1 MLAQMCHDEQVLV
14 RGRYDVIR
22 RLGAG
27 GAGSVYEVV
36 DVAAGGARL
45 ALKALWPGA
54 RDAGLVEA
62 LRSEFG
68 VLATIRHPRLCRVF
82 DFGRLPAGTILDGA
96 PETGERGGYFLT
108 RELVDGVPLA
118 DRAAAAGRDLGEVCR
133 LLAEAAR
140 GLEVLHAAGMRHGDF
155 KPANAIAVDGG
166 DVRLIDFGLA
176 VEEGA
181 QRSAGTLAYM
191 APEIL
196 TQRAVDRR
204 ADLYAL
210 GISLFEL
217 ATGQSPSGTRRGA
230 ELIAW
235 HTGGARPHLR
245 DHRNVPEALDRLCAG
260 LIARGP
266 DDRLPTAAE
275 AAAALES
282 CARELGAEPTGGSD
296 RLAIPPLPMPAV
308 AALERA
314 FERRRWRKG
323 GPALALVTGRA
334 GSGRTAALTEL
345 AWRAQLA
352 GAEVVRGRAVA
363 AGRPLGVFGAA
374 AAELAALI
382 GTSPPTADGDGP
394 THFARIARWLTAAA
408 ERFPVVVLLDDL
420 DFADE
425 ATRRLASYLAF
436 GLPDEARVLI
446 AGARVDDVNRSRAP
460 VRVGEVPTFPLAPL
474 ATGDVAA
481 LVARVSGRRDD
492 RLAARV
498 AAHTGGNLL
507 HVVHALEAL
516 ARRGFP
522 AAESLDS
529 FGLPPRLEEELAG
542 AVAAAGADERGLCE
556 ALAVLGRA
564 TSPEVVAVM
573 VDRAAADVLAVAAAS
588 ALVAVDPA
596 GRLMLDRPAVR
607 QAIATGLAAPRRRAL
622 HAAAAAALVDEAS
635 LDDDD
640 PEVVTHLVGAGDR
653 DGARARAPAALASLR
668 RAGDGAGALALGRAA
683 AELLGDDCPPALAL
697 AIGDIARAMG
707 DATVA
712 ANVLGPLAA
721 AAPETEHAGRA
732 RYLLGCAR
740 EEAGDPDAA
749 TALWREVIDA
759 APSTSDAALAARE
772 LSRLYIKRGR
782 VADALAVAEAALANV
797 DDDGVREHLEVARA
811 FARGSQVA
819 AIDPDAAAAAAGE
832 LEQAAARAAER
843 GDELLAAT
851 AFNYAALIAFR
862 AADYRT
868 TRRRYQRALEAARRG
883 GDLVREA
890 TLRMNLASLVFHQ
903 GDYAGCL
910 EQHVAAVSLL
920 RAAGADTALVMA
932 RRNLGHLFVELG
944 EYEQARAELRAARA
958 VAEELG
964 LAVQVAGCEALLGI
978 ADARTGDASAG
989 LARLERARAR
999 YESLGDDT
1007 RAVETQLD
1015 IAEVALEAGDMRRAG
1030 DAVDAIADR
1039 VGGSGLSRRAR
1050 AAAVRAELCAR
1061 SGDADGARAALG
1073 ELDPLIDELREQR
1086 AVHALW
1092 SLHAAAARARAGAGG
1107 DPLPDRRAA
1116 VSLVDEMA
1124 APLPDAHRA
1133 AFWHDP
1139 RRRALRASEP
1149 TSDVGTTRTD
1159 PAPLAAALESER
1171 LHRLLAIYRR
1181 MSSER
1186 DFDRLLAMVM
1196 DTAVELSGA
1205 ERGFLLLA
1213 DDGGALR
1220 TAVARN
1226 LPPATLRA
1234 LEEVDADPTRSSMH
1248 LAPYSRTIAE
1258 RVFHDGEVILSNE
1271 AQDDPRF
1278 DAAQSVHA
1286 LELES
1291 VVCLPVSSGAEVVG
1305 VLYLESRVRRAR
1317 FSDADLQLLLAFA
1330 DQVAILVGNARLFD
1344 ENVRR
1349 ARELERAQTEISAL
1363 LAERTEL
1370 LAERTRELAHAR
1382 RDLAAVRRRFL
1393 GERGA
1398 FGLIGR
1404 SPAMERVFELIE
1416 RLAATDVP
1424 VMVLGESGT
1433 GKELVARALHEYGPR
1448 KDAPMV
1454 SLNCGALP
1462 EQLLESELFGH
1473 VRGAFTGADRDR
1485 RGLFET
1491 ASGGTLF
1498 LDEIGDTPP
1507 RMQATLLRALQEGV
1521 IRRVGGLEDVR
1532 VDVRV
1537 VAATN
1542 RDLAAM
1548 VEEGSFR
1555 RDLYYRLDVVPIH
1568 VPPLRERADDIPV
1581 LAEHFLALACDR
1593 AGLPP
1598 RQLGADALRVLTDCP
1613 WPGNVR
1619 QLEHAITNAA
1629 VMADGEVVG
1638 AGDFQAVLEGPA
1650 AVRAEPAG
1658 DRERARLRERER
1670 IIEALEASGWNKSKA
1685 ARMLQIPRR
1694 TFYRRLDEY
1703 EIQ

>member
-1 MLAQMCHDEQVLV
+1 MCHHGRVLV
-14 RGRYDVIR
+14 RDRYQVIR

-36 DVAAGGARL
+36 NVAGGGARQ

-62 LRSEFG
+62 LRAEFG
-68 VLATIRHPRLCRVF
+68 VLATIHHPRLCRVF
-82 DFGRLPAGTILDGA
+82 DFGRLPADAALDGA
-96 PETGERGGYFLT
+96 PESAGRGGYFLT
-108 RELVDGVPLA
+108 RELVDGVPLG
-118 DRAAAAGRDLGEVCR
+118 DRAAAVGRDLGQVCR
-133 LLAEAAR
+133 LLCEAAR

-155 KPANAIAVDGG
+155 KPANAIAAPAGT
-166 DVRLIDFGLA
+166 VRLIDFGLA
-176 VEEGA
+176 VEEGV

-210 GISLFEL
+210 GVSLFEL
-217 ATGQSPSGTRRGA
+217 VTGLLPSGDRRGA

-235 HTGGARPHLR
+235 HTGGARPRLSAHLP
-245 DHRNVPEALDRLCAG
+245 VPDALDRLCDRLVAS
-260 LIARGP
+260 AP

-275 AAAALES
+275 AAAALEA
-282 CARELGAEPTGGSD
+282 CARELGADAVDGPEH
-296 RLAIPPLPMPAV
+296 LALPALPMPAV

-323 GPALALVTGRA
+323 GSALALITGRA
-334 GSGRTAALTEL
+334 GSGRSAALTEL

-352 GAEVVRGRAVA
+352 GAEVVRGRPVA

-374 AAELAALI
+374 ADELAALT
-382 GTSPPTADGDGP
+382 GTPPPTADGDGP
-394 THFARIARWLTAAA
+394 GHLARVAHWLAAA
-408 ERFPVVVLLDDL
+408 ADRFPVVILLDDL

-446 AGARVDDVNRSRAP
+446 AAARRADGDRSRAAA
-460 VRVGEVPTFPLAPL
+460 RVGEVPTFPLAPL
-474 ATGDVAA
+474 TAGDVGA
-481 LVARVSGRRDD
+481 LLARVAGRRDD

-498 AAHTGGNLL
+498 TAHTGGNLL

-516 ARRGFP
+516 ARRGF
-522 AAESLDS
+522 ATAESLDAL
-529 FGLPPRLEEELAG
+529 GLPPRLEEDLAG
-542 AVAAAGADERGLCE
+542 ALDGAGDDERALCE

-564 TSPEVVAVM
+564 APPAVVGAM
-573 VDRAAADVLAVAAAS
+573 IDRVEADLIAVASASPLAAF
-588 ALVAVDPA
+588 DPT
-596 GRLMLDRPAVR
+596 GRLLLERPGVR
-607 QAIATGLAAPRRRAL
+607 QAIAGALPPERQRAL
-622 HAAAAAALVDEAS
+622 HAAAAAALVDRERLAA
-635 LDDDD
+635 DD
-640 PEVVTHLVGAGDR
+640 PEVVTHLVRAGDR
-653 DGARARAPAALASLR
+653 DGARARVPAALAKLR
-668 RAGDGAGALALGRAA
+668 RAGDSAGAVELGRAA
-683 AELLGDDCPPALAL
+683 ATLLGADCPPALAL
-697 AIGDIARAMG
+697 AIGDVARAMG
-707 DATVA
+707 DAAVA
-712 ANVLGPLAA
+712 AAVLGPLAA
-721 AAPETEHAGRA
+721 APVDAPHAARA
-732 RYLLGCAR
+732 RYLLGCAL

-749 TALWREVIDA
+749 TALWREVIDGQPA
-759 APSTSDAALAARE
+759 GADAALAARE
-772 LSRLYIKRGR
+772 LSRLHLKRGR
-782 VADALAVAEAALANV
+782 TDAALAVAEAALAHV
-797 DDDGVREHLEVARA
+797 RDVAVREHLEVARA
-811 FARGSQVA
+811 FARGSQGA
-819 AIDPDAAAAAAGE
+819 ATDPDQAAAAAGE
-832 LEQAAARAAER
+832 LERAAARATER

-851 AFNYAALIAFR
+851 AFNYAALISFR
-862 AADYRT
+862 AADYRI
-868 TRRRYQRALEAARRG
+868 TRVRYQRALEAARRG

-890 TLRMNLASLVFHQ
+890 TLRMNLASLAFHQ

-958 VAEELG
+958 IADELG

-978 ADARTGDASAG
+978 ADARTGDARAG
-989 LARLERARAR
+989 LARLERARAG
-999 YESLGDDT
+999 YEALDDQT

-1015 IAEVALEAGDMRRAG
+1015 IAEIALESGDLARAG
-1030 DAVDAIADR
+1030 DAADAIQDR

-1050 AAAVRAELCAR
+1050 AAAVRAELSAR
-1061 SGDADGARAALG
+1061 SGDADGARAALA

-1092 SLHAAAARARAGAGG
+1092 NLHAAAARARAACGD
-1107 DPLPDRRAA
+1107 DPLPHRRAA
-1116 VSLVDEMA
+1116 AALLDEMA

-1139 RRRALRASEP
+1139 RRRALRGGEPSSELG
-1149 TSDVGTTRTD
+1149 STRTD

-1171 LHRLLAIYRR
+1171 LHRLLSIYRR
-1181 MSSER
+1181 MSGER

-1213 DDGGALR
+1213 DGGGGLR

-1234 LEEVDADPTRSSMH
+1234 LAEVDADPTRSSLH
-1248 LAPYSRTIAE
+1248 LVPYSRTIAE

-1271 AQDDPRF
+1271 PQSDPRF

-1305 VLYLESRVRRAR
+1305 VLYLESRVRRAC
-1317 FSDADLQLLLAFA
+1317 FSDGDLQLLLAFA
-1330 DQVAILVGNARLFD
+1330 DQVAILVGNARLLD
-1344 ENVRR
+1344 ENARR
-1349 ARELERAQTEISAL
+1349 ARELERAQAEISAL

-1370 LAERTRELAHAR
+1370 LAERTQELAHAR

-1393 GERGA
+1393 GEGGA

-1424 VMVLGESGT
+1424 VTILGESGT
-1433 GKELVARALHEYGPR
+1433 GKELVARALHEFGPR
-1448 KDAPMV
+1448 KEAPMV
-1454 SLNCGALP
+1454 SVNCGALP
-1462 EQLLESELFGH
+1462 EPLLESELFGH
-1473 VRGAFTGADRDR
+1473 VRGAFTGAERDR

-1507 RMQATLLRALQEGV
+1507 RMQATLLRALQEKV
-1521 IRRVGGLEDVR
+1521 IRRVGGTEDIR

-1542 RDLAAM
+1542 RDLEAM
-1548 VEEGSFR
+1548 VADGSFR
-1555 RDLYYRLDVVPIH
+1555 RDLYYRLDVVSIH
-1568 VPPLRERADDIPV
+1568 VPALRERADDIPL
-1581 LAEHFLALACDR
+1581 LAEHFLRLACDR
-1593 AGLPP
+1593 AGLSP
-1598 RQLGADALRVLTDCP
+1598 RQLSGDALRALADCP

-1629 VMADGEVVG
+1629 VMADGDVIG
-1638 AGDFQAVLEGPA
+1638 AEAFRAVLDGPS
-1650 AVRAEPAG
+1650 AVRSEPAG
-1658 DRERARLRERER
+1658 ARERARLRERER
-1670 IIEALEASGWNKSKA
+1670 ILEALEATGWNKSKA